1 MAGERLARLFKDAKG
16 NAQDFSDILYG
27 KVTRTNPLSIE
38 VENRFTISKEHI
50 VLSRVVQDQSVSFS
64 VPTYSL
70 DGDNLREGSRNVT
83 VQIFR
88 DLKVGDEVSL
98 LRGQKGQLY
107 YVLDRRS

>member
-1 MAGERLARLFKDAKG
+1 MAGENLARMLKDAKG

-27 KVTRTNPLSIE
+27 KVTRINPLNIE

-50 VLSRVVQDQSVSFS
+50 VLSRVVQDQTVSFN
-64 VPTYSL
+64 VPTYSMV
-70 DGDNLREGSRNVT
+70 GDDLREGSRSVS

-88 DLKVGDEVSL
+88 NLKVGDEVSL

-107 YVLDRRS
+107 YVLDRR